1 MMLLIFDMPLTAF
14 KHRSF
19 IMSNKAKAKPI
30 SNQGNG
36 GNWPTKNGTN
46 HPSGPNR
53 GNSKPKS
60 K

>member
-1 MMLLIFDMPLTAF
+1 MPLTAF

-19 IMSNKAKAKPI
+19 IMSNTAKAKPI

-36 GNWPTKNGTN
+36 GNWPTKNGTS